1 LDFYRLRIMPKKLI
15 ILKTLILNT
24 QALPPFAK
32 IFLNVYCPTTK
43 IFIKKPDAQIEIK
56 APMLLVHE
64 LLTDI
69 DAKMDYVPDIKNVS
83 GVSKINRVNSFHT
96 CVFDDLEIHFVTLSN
111 ENKSRELNYT
121 EEANLSIGVEFIS
134 DYKIKESSSG
144 TNLEVR
150 MFPKPKVISNKS
162 IIKKMFD
169 GFKERIIL
177 MRIKSITKK
186 NLVIFKN
193 YCERIAIERRK

>member
-1 LDFYRLRIMPKKLI
+1 
-15 ILKTLILNT
+15 
-24 QALPPFAK
+24 
-32 IFLNVYCPTTK
+32 
-43 IFIKKPDAQIEIK
+43 
-56 APMLLVHE
+56 MLLVHE